1 VSDEEIQQVTADNL
15 DVACQVIEKVAT
27 DKAILEIDNSLA
39 SAYEA
44 RRRHR
49 EVSDLAYLKLIDK
62 QPDVWSFYDPISI
75 PTAHFGI
82 PLPWPL
88 RITPECYLTLSS

>member
-1 VSDEEIQQVTADNL
+1 MTAENL

-27 DKAILEIDNSLA
+27 EKAIIEIDSSLA

-49 EVSDLAYLKLIDK
+49 DVSLESCLASLSC
-62 QPDVWSFYDPISI
+62 VREGE
-75 PTAHFGI
+75 GI
-82 PLPWPL
+82 V
-88 RITPECYLTLSS
+88 